1 MRLVYTALAI
11 LLLTA
16 PAMARQFCLPHK
28 EAVLRL
34 QRDHGET
41 ARGVGVGNN
50 GELVTQLFVSD
61 TGSWTVLGTR
71 TNGTSCI
78 LASGDSWM
86 MLEGKLMKEETPA

>member
-1 MRLVYTALAI
+1 
-11 LLLTA
+11 
-16 PAMARQFCLPHK
+16 MA
-28 EAVLRL
+28 RL

-41 ARGVGVGNN
+41 ARGIGVGSG

-78 LASGDSWM
+78 LASGHDWM
-86 MLEGKLMKEETPA
+86 MLEGELTEEETPA